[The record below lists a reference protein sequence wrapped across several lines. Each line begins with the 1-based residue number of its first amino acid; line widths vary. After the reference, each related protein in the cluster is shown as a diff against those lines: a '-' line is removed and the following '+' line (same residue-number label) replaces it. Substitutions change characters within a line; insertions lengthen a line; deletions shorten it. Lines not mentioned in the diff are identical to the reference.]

1 RFIIVLGALSV
12 ALSVSGQSA
21 RLSGSIHNQQGTAL
35 SGATVVVGDKLAS
48 QVTDPSGKFS
58 FPDLPAGTYI
68 VTISHV
74 GYPEYRATVTL
85 KDEPVTIRIQ
95 LDPESRVLDDVVVT
109 GKSETQQVREQPI
122 RAVVV
127 DTRAAAEQP
136 TTLAELMNR
145 SP

>member
-1 RFIIVLGALSV
+1 MGNFIRFIIVLGALSV

-35 SGATVVVGDKLAS
+35 SGATVVVGHQLAS

-95 LDPESRVLDDVVVT
+95 LDPRFGV
-109 GKSETQQVREQPI
+109 
-122 RAVVV
+122 
-127 DTRAAAEQP
+127 
-136 TTLAELMNR
+136 
-145 SP
+145 